1 MGFFRGLFR
10 FVIAAIII
18 AVGVLVILFERDE
31 LIERADEVYAEFM
44 EVATPIPIEGVEYR
58 HVFGGV
64 ISLVGLILMWLVVV
78 PKRRARSVSFI
89 GTHGEVTIELEP
101 VEATLER
108 VAMKLPEVKNISIN
122 LRPLEGNGR
131 IKVEGVAI
139 LEKSADDDARMIT
152 ARVQNFLQIHTR
164 KIVGLQEV
172 EAKLTVTRWNMKMKT
187 VKPEPLLL
195 EDKVEDPAANAHT
208 IPSQG
213 AAAPAVAPAPPAVH
227 PPAPAPVRQPEAHEE
242 PEVEVDDVEVEEIDD
257 EEPPAVGGNISRF

>member
-10 FVIAAIII
+10 FVIASVII
-18 AVGVLVILFERDE
+18 AVGVLVILFERDR
-31 LIERADEVYAEFM
+31 LIAEADQIYAQFM

-64 ISLVGLILMWLVVV
+64 IVLVGLTLLWMVLV
-78 PKRRARSVSFI
+78 PKRRPRSVSFI

-108 VAMKLPEVKNISIN
+108 VAMKLPEVKNISIA

-195 EDKVEDPAANAHT
+195 EDKVDSAPSAHT
-208 IPSQG
+208 HAQSV
-213 AAAPAVAPAPPAVH
+213 AAPVAPPAPRVQ
-227 PPAPAPVRQPEAHEE
+227 PTPAPEPVVTHTPDVAVDV
-242 PEVEVDDVEVEEIDD
+242 VELDDMDD
-257 EEPPAVGGNISRF
+257 EPPAIGNIRRF

>member
-10 FVIAAIII
+10 FVIAAIIV
-18 AVGVLVILFERDE
+18 AFGVLVVMYEGDE
-31 LIERADEVYAEFM
+31 LIAHADTIYAEFM

-64 ISLVGLILMWLVVV
+64 IVLVGLILMWLVVV

-108 VAMKLPEVKNISIN
+108 VAMKLPEVKNISIS

-195 EDKVEDPAANAHT
+195 EDKVDDAPVASTHTSAQPVAA
-208 IPSQG
+208 PPV
-213 AAAPAVAPAPPAVH
+213 AAAPVPAAV
-227 PPAPAPVRQPEAHEE
+227 QEPEIEE
-242 PEVEVDDVEVEEIDD
+242 VEYEEVEVEVDDD
-257 EEPPAVGGNISRF
+257 EPTQQIGNIGRY

>member
-1 MGFFRGLFR
+1 MGFLRGLFR
-10 FVIAAIII
+10 FII
-18 AVGVLVILFERDE
+18 ATIIVAFGVLVVLYERDE
-31 LIERADEVYAEFM
+31 LIAHADTIYAEFM

-58 HVFGGV
+58 HIFGGV
-64 ISLVGLILMWLVVV
+64 IALVGLILMWLVIV

-108 VAMKLPEVKNISIN
+108 VAMKLPEVKNISIS

-195 EDKVEDPAANAHT
+195 EEKAEEPAPSAHT
-208 IPSQG
+208 PANQG
-213 AAAPAVAPAPPAVH
+213 AAAAAVASAPPAVQ
-227 PPAPAPVRQPEAHEE
+227 APAVQEPVAEE
-242 PEVEVDDVEVEEIDD
+242 EVEYEEVDVEIDD
-257 EEPPAVGGNISRF
+257 DEPSQQVGNIGRY